1 MSRSILSSKNL
12 LWNHGMKCQCSSSS
26 SSSGIDEKSVFSLTS
41 SSKYEVDYLGEKTK
55 GDLNVKVEHLEA
67 FGIDSQATLKGPIE
81 EVARVEAEE
90 AEDLLRDLGIP
101 LLLLFRQDNHLA
113 AIFCS
118 RTLNLGSVSAIGY
131 DMDYTLMH
139 YNVIAWEGRAYD
151 YCMENLKKVGFPVD
165 GLAFDPDLVASIR
178 KLIILSHRLLEALS

>member
-1 MSRSILSSKNL
+1 MTATNYLRSLVRIPPMSRSILSSKNL

-101 LLLLFRQDNHLA
+101 TPFSSRQSPRGNFL
-113 AIFCS
+113 
-118 RTLNLGSVSAIGY
+118 
-131 DMDYTLMH
+131 
-139 YNVIAWEGRAYD
+139 
-151 YCMENLKKVGFPVD
+151 
-165 GLAFDPDLVASIR
+165 
-178 KLIILSHRLLEALS
+178 